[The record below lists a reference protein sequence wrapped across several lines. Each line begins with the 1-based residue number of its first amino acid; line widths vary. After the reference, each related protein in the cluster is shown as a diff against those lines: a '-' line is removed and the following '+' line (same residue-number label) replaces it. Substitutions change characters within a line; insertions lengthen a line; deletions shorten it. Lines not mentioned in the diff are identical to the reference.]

1 MFVNVEKIDK
11 PSLKGMAILKL
22 DSVKVLIDPDS
33 DSYLEYNSIQV
44 FANHWRFIEKSKDL
58 LKPKV
63 IEFIK
68 SYIFINN
75 IDPNEIESINF
86 DDYNEWCEITI
97 YTSKDDYTVKLDK
110 ELIDFNLID
119 EMKDYTLEE
128 LGIK

>member
-11 PSLKGMAILKL
+11 PSLKGMAILNV
-22 DSVKVLIDPDS
+22 DSVKVIIDLDS

-75 IDPNEIESINF
+75 IDPNEIESISFEKYYKNCSI
-86 DDYNEWCEITI
+86 YI
-97 YTSKDDYTVKLDK
+97 YTSK
-110 ELIDFNLID
+110 
-119 EMKDYTLEE
+119 
-128 LGIK
+128 